1 MTRISTGKAR
11 LSTSPLQGLLRTP
24 NLGFIMQIRV
34 RSKEKIEEERRLMG
48 FISQM
53 ESITHCKRKR
63 AARQRKKEDYELGRL
78 SGWTGGWVWRPWNR
92 DEWWDLLS
100 WGGAMPVSARE
111 GHRWKKKILK
121 RFVVVYEFFLH
132 FHEMIVKTKFVFQ
145 LTFWLPDCFL
155 PFIFIFWSW
164 PWREKQAWLHEGY
177 KGICLPP
184 TLDQIL

>member
-1 MTRISTGKAR
+1 
-11 LSTSPLQGLLRTP
+11 
-24 NLGFIMQIRV
+24 
-34 RSKEKIEEERRLMG
+34 
-48 FISQM
+48 
-53 ESITHCKRKR
+53 
-63 AARQRKKEDYELGRL
+63 
-78 SGWTGGWVWRPWNR
+78 
-92 DEWWDLLS
+92 
-100 WGGAMPVSARE
+100 MPVSARE